1 MTAMS
6 QRVEGQKVKL
16 GPLESDTIAAIAT
29 APGRGALGIV
39 RLSGR
44 AAVPIC
50 ESIFRGKQSIAEAGD
65 RTAIVGEVAR
75 RDGTALDQVMVL
87 AMRGPHTATGE
98 DVVEITCHGG
108 MLVPRLIMRRLTEEG
123 ARPAEPGEFTK
134 RAFLNG
140 KMDLAQAE
148 AVEEIVRAASEKAL
162 EVAMRQLKGEL
173 SRSLEGLEQGLMEWL
188 TLIEANIDF
197 VEDEI
202 DAVDNSALAEAL
214 EAADGRLEDLLT
226 AHEQG
231 KYLRDG
237 LDVAIV
243 GKPNV
248 GKSSLFNR
256 LVGHDRAIVSDTPGT
271 TRDVV
276 DGLVGVDGVVLSL
289 HDTAGVRL
297 PADGIEA
304 EAVRRTKQ
312 TIADADIALVVL
324 DASTGLG
331 AEDRD
336 ILSEAALK
344 PRVVVANK
352 ADLPRA
358 ETPPSFWDEAGWPA
372 GQRQPGIR
380 ISALTGLGVPELVE
394 RLGDVAREMVGNLN
408 YEIIVNERHARA
420 LREALGSVRRALA
433 SVRENVP
440 LEFIASDI
448 RFALDCLGDVTGKR
462 VTSGVLDE
470 IFSRF
475 CIGK

>member
-1 MTAMS
+1 M
-6 QRVEGQKVKL
+6 KL
-16 GPLESDTIAAIAT
+16 GPLENDTIAAIAT

-39 RLSGR
+39 RVSG
-44 AAVPIC
+44 AAAIPIC
-50 ESIFRGKQSIAEAGD
+50 DSIFRGKQSLAEAGD
-65 RTAIVGEVAR
+65 RTALVGEVTR
-75 RDGTALDQVMVL
+75 RDGAALDQVLVL
-87 AMRGPHTATGE
+87 ATRGPRTATGE

-140 KMDLAQAE
+140 KIDLAQAE
-148 AVEEIVRAASEKAL
+148 AVEEIVRATSEKAL

-173 SRSLEGLEQGLMEWL
+173 SRSMESLERGLLEWL

-202 DAVDNSALAEAL
+202 DTIDDEALAGAL
-214 EAADGRLEDLLT
+214 GAASRRLEDLLT

-237 LDVAIV
+237 LDVTIV
-243 GKPNV
+243 GKPNA
-248 GKSSLFNR
+248 GKSSIFNR
-256 LVGHDRAIVSDTPGT
+256 LVGHDRAIVSETPGT

-276 DGLVGVDGVVLSL
+276 DGLVGVDGVVLRL
-289 HDTAGVRL
+289 HDTAGVHL
-297 PADGIEA
+297 PADRIEA
-304 EAVRRTKQ
+304 EAIRRAKQ
-312 TIADADIALVVL
+312 TIADADIILVVL

-331 AEDRD
+331 TEDYD
-336 ILSEAALK
+336 ILGEVAFK

-358 ETPPSFWDEAGWPA
+358 ETPPSFWEKAGGAA
-372 GQRQPGIR
+372 GKHQPGIR
-380 ISALTGLGVPELVE
+380 VSALTGLGLPELVE
-394 RLGDVAREMVGNLN
+394 RLGWMAREKVGDLN

-420 LREALGSVRRALA
+420 LRDALGSVERALA
-433 SVRENVP
+433 SVKDGVP

-462 VTSGVLDE
+462 VTSRVLEE

-475 CIGK
+475 CVGK